1 MSVKKNLI
9 GEMIPGILMMVLVLA
24 GVASGETSHPQSVAQ
39 EPAVDLTKVEVQL
52 REVAGD
58 LAIQVISGASS
69 VLSSQADNSSLCG
82 DDDCSGSR
90 EGLGRSF

>member
-9 GEMIPGILMMVLVLA
+9 SEMIPGILMAVLVLA
-24 GVASGETSHPQSVAQ
+24 GVASGEASHPQPVVQ
-39 EPAVDLTKVEVQL
+39 EAAVDMTKVKVQL

-58 LAIQVISGASS
+58 LAIQVISGAGS
-69 VLSSQADNSSLCG
+69 VLSSQAENAPLCG

-90 EGLGRSF
+90 DGLSRSF

>member
-24 GVASGETSHPQSVAQ
+24 GVASGETSHPQPVAQ
-39 EPAVDLTKVEVQL
+39 EAVVDMAKVEVQL

-69 VLSSQADNSSLCG
+69 VLSGQAENAPLCG
-82 DDDCSGSR
+82 DEDCSGSGD
-90 EGLGRSF
+90 GLRRSF